1 MKDETKVWL
10 EYANENLA
18 SAQILLDHG
27 LFNPCLQNAQQSV
40 EKMLKAL
47 LIETGIKVIKTH
59 SIGELVTALAHARRE
74 VPIAD
79 EEVDLL
85 DSIYLPSKYPLGS
98 ALPDFEPD
106 RAVCERCV
114 GVALRLRQWIEES
127 LTRRS

>member
-1 MKDETKVWL
+1 MRDEAKVWL

-40 EKMLKAL
+40 EKMLKVL
-47 LIETGIKVIKTH
+47 LIETGIKVVRTH
-59 SIGELVTALAHARRE
+59 SIGELVATLAHAKMK
-74 VPIAD
+74 VPVTD

-98 ALPDFEPD
+98 ALADFEPD
-106 RAVCERCV
+106 RVICDRCI
-114 GVALRLRQWIEES
+114 GIALKLRRWIEES
-127 LTRRS
+127 IACA

>member
-1 MKDETKVWL
+1 MKDEAKVWL

-27 LFNPCLQNAQQSV
+27 LLNPCLQNAQQCV

-47 LIETGIKVIKTH
+47 LIETGIKVVRTH
-59 SIGELVTALAHARRE
+59 SIGELVAALAHARMK
-74 VPIAD
+74 VPVTD

-106 RAVCERCV
+106 RAVCDRCV
-114 GVALRLRQWIEES
+114 GVALRLKQWVGES
-127 LTRRS
+127 VADN

>member
-1 MKDETKVWL
+1 MKDEAKIWL

-27 LFNPCLQNAQQSV
+27 LLNPCLQNVQQSV

-47 LIETGIKVIKTH
+47 LIEGGVKIRRTH
-59 SIGELVTALAHARRE
+59 SIIELVTALAHAGTKIP
-74 VPIAD
+74 VTD
-79 EEVDLL
+79 EEADLL

-106 RAVCERCV
+106 RIVCDRCV
-114 GVALRLRQWIEES
+114 GIALRLKQSVAE
-127 LTRRS
+127 LTVHD